1 MNDSCHRDLGMRCP
15 IGRRDFLNGIAL
27 VVEASV
33 GPQLAG
39 AYAYTDGA
47 IDQAWRAVQELTG
60 ASKG

>member
-1 MNDSCHRDLGMRCP
+1 MRCP